1 MGPLVLQQK
10 SYATVYH
17 LAYWM
22 QAVTSKKVQ
31 YHSCVDQISNIK
43 RFPHKVCRLTNKK
56 TRMFLKLWKL
66 IYSPMSVLSP

>member
-22 QAVTSKKVQ
+22 HQQKNETLKIIFL
-31 YHSCVDQISNIK
+31 YDIII
-43 RFPHKVCRLTNKK
+43 FLMCRRVNGRLS
-56 TRMFLKLWKL
+56 FHLILKLR
-66 IYSPMSVLSP
+66 YYGYCHP